1 MEKISSVV
9 RGNSRVATADNKN
22 AQTVRPGAP
31 SYGQPVGVSTSSP
44 PQRSTTAERA
54 VALHKGMKEAKEAV
68 SQERALSKMADDFFM
83 SRVRT
88 PEELVAGLKGPE
100 IKAPN
105 AVSAAPVAGVD
116 EDVQSTDELVLA
128 PETQA
133 PPEQR
138 EYTPRG
144 SYVDVRA

>member
-100 IKAPN
+100 AKGPDMA
-105 AVSAAPVAGVD
+105 AAPVASVD
-116 EDVQSTDELVLA
+116 EDVRSTDELVLA
-128 PETQA
+128 PDTQA